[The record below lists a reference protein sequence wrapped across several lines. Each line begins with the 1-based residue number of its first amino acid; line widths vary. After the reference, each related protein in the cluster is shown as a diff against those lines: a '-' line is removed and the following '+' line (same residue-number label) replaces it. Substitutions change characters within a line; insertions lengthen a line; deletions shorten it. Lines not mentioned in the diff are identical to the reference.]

1 MEIEVAPIP
10 AANPSFPSNSATT
23 TDALA
28 SGLIEDDI
36 IDIESPA
43 SISGK
48 NQGSDL
54 YQNKMTYP
62 ALVGLD
68 DSKSK
73 AFRLAEEAKEILV
86 PLSEKADNL
95 RFLADY
101 VITRKN

>member
-1 MEIEVAPIP
+1 
-10 AANPSFPSNSATT
+10 
-23 TDALA
+23 
-28 SGLIEDDI
+28 
-36 IDIESPA
+36 
-43 SISGK
+43 
-48 NQGSDL
+48 
-54 YQNKMTYP
+54 MTYP

-86 PLSEKADNL
+86 PLSKKADNL